1 MSESLGI
8 KPTPALE
15 MLGIRKRFGS
25 ILANNKVDFT
35 VYKGEIHALL
45 GENGAGKTTLMNI
58 LCGLYR
64 ADEGEIRLNGK
75 QVHIHNPRDMI
86 NFGIGMVHQQFML
99 IRPFTVAENMVFGLD
114 TGLGPLL
121 ELQSV
126 EQRVED
132 LSSRYKLAVNPR
144 ARVEELSVGAQ
155 QRVEIIKA
163 LYRGAELLIL
173 DEPTAV
179 LTPQEANELFQILR
193 DLKAQGHTVIFISHK
208 LDEVMDIADRITV
221 LRDGSKMA
229 TVNRGETNKKDL
241 ARMMI
246 GREVLFRLEK
256 SPPNYGEVV
265 LDVTGLTV
273 LCDDGRPVLKDISFC
288 LHAGE
293 ILGIAG
299 IDGNGQTELAQILI
313 GMRNADQG
321 MIKLDGKD
329 VTRSKL
335 KERLKLGFGYIPE
348 DRAADGLILSFSVC
362 ENVILDTHNELP
374 YSRGLYLNGNEVLT
388 NTKRLI
394 GEFDVKTH
402 GPHEK
407 AGKLSGGN
415 LQKLVLAREVDRDP
429 RVLIASQPTRGLD
442 VGATEYVR
450 KRILE
455 QRDKGRA
462 ILLISADLDEIKGLS
477 DRIMVI
483 YEGQIMG
490 LVDADSAQIE
500 TLGLMMAGTKRM
512 DLPMGEPEHG

>member
-1 MSESLGI
+1 MSDSLGI
-8 KPTPALE
+8 TPTPALE
-15 MLGIRKRFGS
+15 MLGISKRFGS

-35 VYKGEIHALL
+35 VDKGEIHALL

-75 QVHIHNPRDMI
+75 QVHIHSPRDMI
-86 NFGIGMVHQQFML
+86 DFGIGMVHQQFML

-114 TGLGPLL
+114 TGRRLFL
-121 ELQSV
+121 ELKSV

-132 LSSRYKLAVNPR
+132 LSHCYKLAVNPR
-144 ARVEELSVGAQ
+144 VRVEELSVGAQ

-193 DLKAQGHTVIFISHK
+193 DLKAQGQTVIFISHK
-208 LDEVMDIADRITV
+208 LDEVMDLADRITV

-265 LDVTGLTV
+265 LDVTGLIV
-273 LCDDGRPVLKDISFC
+273 LCEDGRPVLKDISFC

-293 ILGIAG
+293 ILGVAG
-299 IDGNGQTELAQILI
+299 IDGNGQTELAQTLI

-321 MIKLDGKD
+321 MIQLEGKD

-348 DRAADGLILSFSVC
+348 DRAVDGLILSFSVC
-362 ENVILDTHNELP
+362 ENVILDTHNQPP
-374 YSRGLYLNGNEVLT
+374 YARGLYLSGNEVLT
-388 NTKRLI
+388 NTQRLI

-450 KRILE
+450 KRLLE

-490 LVDADSAQIE
+490 FVDADSAQIE
-500 TLGLMMAGTKRM
+500 TLGLMMAGTKQI
-512 DLPMGEPEHG
+512 DLPKGKPEHG